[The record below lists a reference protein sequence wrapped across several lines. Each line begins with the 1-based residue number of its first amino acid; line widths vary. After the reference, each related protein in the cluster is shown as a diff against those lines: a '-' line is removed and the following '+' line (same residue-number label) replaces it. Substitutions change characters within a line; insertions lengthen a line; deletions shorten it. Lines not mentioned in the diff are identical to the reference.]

1 MSFRE
6 FPQGFTWGAATA
18 AYQIEGGWDADGKG
32 ESIWDRYSH
41 QPYNVA
47 NADTGDVAADHYHR
61 WQDDV
66 RLMQDLGL
74 KSYRF
79 SISWPRIF
87 PQGKGAPNP
96 LGLGFYDRLVDA
108 LLAAGIQPNA
118 TLYHWDLPQALQDQG
133 GWLNRDCT
141 DWFAAYAEQVFRRL
155 GDRVTYWST
164 INEPWVAGF
173 VGYAF
178 GAMLQGWQTSP
189 TPTRQSITCCWRTAK
204 PSRHTGLEATP
215 ARSASC

>member
-6 FPQGFTWGAATA
+6 FPQGFTWGAATS

-47 NADTGDVAADHYHR
+47 NAETGDVAADHYHR
-61 WQDDV
+61 WQEDV
-66 RLMQDLGL
+66 DLMRRLGL

-96 LGLGFYDRLVDA
+96 LGLAFYDRLVDE
-108 LLAAGIQPNA
+108 LLANGISPMA
-118 TLYHWDLPQALQDQG
+118 TLYHWDLPWEVYTQG
-133 GWLNRDCT
+133 GVVQKYVLRKEGVQD
-141 DWFAAYAEQVFRRL
+141 
-155 GDRVTYWST
+155 
-164 INEPWVAGF
+164 
-173 VGYAF
+173 
-178 GAMLQGWQTSP
+178 
-189 TPTRQSITCCWRTAK
+189 K
-204 PSRHTGLEATP
+204 
-215 ARSASC
+215 